1 MAEEVKRTSKKAGL
15 PPGTLI
21 HVGKKHS
28 DKVKI
33 TVIDYDKDN
42 LTEKSYDSV
51 EACEKFVDKPSN
63 TWINVDGIHQVDVV
77 EKLGAMF
84 THHPLMLEDVLNTHH
99 RPKMEDFDDYI
110 FFTLKMLGLDKKGDI
125 VSEQISIVLGK
136 TYVISYQEREGD
148 VFDTLRERIR
158 LGKANIRV
166 KGSDY
171 LMYRL
176 IDTIVDHYFLVME
189 SIGDKVD
196 RLEEEVMS
204 EKADDATMKRILK
217 LKRELISLRRTIS
230 PLRDAIGSLQRE
242 GSDLIEEK
250 TYTFLN
256 DVHDH
261 TVHLAESIETYRDVL
276 SGLMDMYY
284 TTISNRMNN
293 VMQVLTIIAT
303 IFIPL
308 TFVAGIYGMNFD
320 YMPELHYKWA
330 YPAVWVVMIL
340 MVVGMVVYFKRKK
353 WF

>member
-1 MAEEVKRTSKKAGL
+1 MAEEIKKTSKKAGL
-15 PPGTLI
+15 PPGSLI
-21 HVGKKHS
+21 HIGKKYS
-28 DKVKI
+28 DTVKI
-33 TVIDYDKDN
+33 SVIDYDKDS
-42 LTEKSYDSV
+42 LTEETYENVSDCTAYV
-51 EACEKFVDKPSN
+51 NKPTN
-63 TWINVDGIHQVDVV
+63 TWINVDGIHHVEVV
-77 EKLGAMF
+77 EKLGEMF
-84 THHPLMLEDVLNTHH
+84 SHHPLMLEDVVNTQH

-110 FFTLKMLGLDKKGDI
+110 FFTLKMLGLDKKENV
-125 VSEQISIVLGK
+125 VSEQVSIVLGK
-136 TYVISYQEREGD
+136 NYVISFQEREGD
-148 VFDTLRERIR
+148 IFDVLRERIR
-158 LGKANIRV
+158 QGKANLRV

-176 IDTIVDHYFLVME
+176 VDTIVDHYFLIME
-189 SIGDKVD
+189 NMGDKVD
-196 RLEEEVMS
+196 RLEEEVMG
-204 EKADDATMKRILK
+204 DDANDDTMKKILK

-230 PLRDAIGSLQRE
+230 PLRDALGSLQRE

-250 TYTFLN
+250 TYTYMN

-261 TVHLAESIETYRDVL
+261 TIHLVESVETYRDVL

-320 YMPELHYKWA
+320 HMPELHYKWA
-330 YPAVWVVMIL
+330 YPAVWVLMLVMAG
-340 MVVGMVVYFKRKK
+340 GMVVYFRRKR

>member
-1 MAEEVKRTSKKAGL
+1 MVEETKKTSKKVGL

-21 HVGKKHS
+21 HVGKKYS

-42 LTEKSYDSV
+42 LVEKSYDSV
-51 EACEKFVDKPSN
+51 DACEKFVDKPSN
-63 TWINVDGIHQVDVV
+63 TWINVDGIHHVEVV
-77 EKLGAMF
+77 EKLGNMF
-84 THHPLMLEDVLNTHH
+84 GHHPLMLEDVLNTHH

-136 TYVISYQEREGD
+136 NYVISFQEREGD
-148 VFDTLRERIR
+148 VFDALRERIR
-158 LGKANIRV
+158 LGKANIRQN
-166 KGSDY
+166 GADY

-176 IDTIVDHYFLVME
+176 IDTIVDHYFLIME
-189 SIGDKVD
+189 SMGDKVD
-196 RLEEEVMS
+196 KLEEEVMS
-204 EKADDATMKRILK
+204 DTANDATMKKILK

-250 TYTFLN
+250 THTFLN

-261 TVHLAESIETYRDVL
+261 TIHLTESIETYRDVL

-308 TFVAGIYGMNFD
+308 TFVAGIYGMNFE

-330 YPAVWVVMIL
+330 YPTVWALMIGIAI
-340 MVVGMVVYFKRKK
+340 GMVVYFKRKK